1 MNKFYKDI
9 VLFFLTLIFFNNVVS
24 AKDINEVKIIGNDR
38 ISDETIIVFS
48 DYKNNKQINDNNINK
63 ILKNL
68 YDTNFFK
75 DVTIKTIENTL
86 IINVIE
92 EPLIQTISING
103 LAQSMKDLVYDAMNL
118 KNRSSFNDFFFK
130 EDTKKIK
137 EVLKSKGYFFADVS
151 AYKEDLKDNKINLI
165 YKINLGD
172 KAKIKKIKFTG
183 EKVFKYK
190 KLRSVILSEEYKF
203 WKFISGKKYLNE
215 DLIKFDENLLKKF
228 YRNEG
233 YYSVKINSSFARL
246 VNDKDFELI
255 FNINPGKK
263 YYFDEL
269 ELQISLD
276 YDNNNFDDINK
287 LFKKLKGKPYSINS
301 IDKIVNKIDD
311 IILQEQFESVKAIV
325 TEKII
330 DDKINMIFLVN
341 KDESFLVEKINIFGN
356 NVTEEKVIRN
366 QFSIDE
372 GDIFNEIL
380 LSKSINNIKSLNY
393 FKNVNSEVEINKNN
407 SNKII
412 NISVEEKATG
422 EIMAG
427 AGLGT
432 SGSTVLFGI
441 KENNYLGKGVSLNT
455 SVELSEEDIKGSFS
469 VTNPNYNNS
478 NNSLSFSVESS
489 ETDRLKTSGYK
500 NNKTGFSIGTAFE
513 YYDDL
518 NLFLGV
524 SNYYEKIDTNSTA
537 SAKQQEQK
545 GNYWDSILNIN
556 FIQDKRNARF
566 QTTSGYLSRYNLDL
580 PVLSDTNTLKNVYK
594 YKFYGQ
600 LYNKNVSTVGFSV
613 GSAFSLNNKD
623 IKLSERLF
631 IPSNSLRGFESRKIG
646 PKDGKDF
653 VGGNFMTTLNLSTT
667 LPQILPNSENIDAVL
682 FLDAANLWGVDYD
695 SSLDDDGDL
704 RSSVGI
710 ALDMFTLIGP
720 MSFSLAQPITKGSN
734 DITESFRFN
743 IGTTF

>member
-393 FKNVNSEVEINKNN
+393 FKNVKSEVEINKNN

>member
-9 VLFFLTLIFFNNVVS
+9 VLFFLTLFFFNNVVS

-228 YRNEG
+228 YKNEG

-246 VNDKDFELI
+246 VNNKDFELI